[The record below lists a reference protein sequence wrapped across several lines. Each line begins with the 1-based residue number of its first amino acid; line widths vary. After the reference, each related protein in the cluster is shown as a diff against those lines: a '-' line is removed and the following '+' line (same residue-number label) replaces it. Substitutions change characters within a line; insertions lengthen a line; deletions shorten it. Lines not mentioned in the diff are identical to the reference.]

1 MNLESEAKLHTST
14 IDNPMASLTI
24 DAFGGALVDFHLR
37 GSKVNPLTFRFTK
50 DQMPVNNKSGAPYQG
65 HFLCLGRWGE
75 PSAGEKKAGIPDH
88 GHFANTLWTCS
99 LSERGSLKMHAESGL
114 EGLKID
120 RSIQMDEHV
129 GLYIVSETVMNINS
143 LGRLYN
149 MVQHPTLAPPFLNNN
164 TTIQC
169 NALKGFHYK
178 NYADPESN
186 ASYWPYGIEED
197 KTIRDLRFFGDGT
210 SSVFS
215 FIINDHSRYGWITAY
230 SPDAQLLI
238 GYLWLRNDYPWI
250 NVWKDW
256 NNGNIQ
262 YCGLEF
268 GTTGIHQPFA
278 EILKQEKAKVFDND
292 SLQYIDAGESVCRKY
307 ISFLVKTPDDFDE
320 TVSVDI
326 GDRSLCIRQRDNPP
340 VTIHSDLIR
349 AL

>member
-1 MNLESEAKLHTST
+1 MNLESKTTLHTST

-37 GSKVNPLTFRFTK
+37 ESKINPLTFRFTK

-75 PSAGEKKAGIPDH
+75 PSVGEKKAGIPDH

-99 LSERGSLKMHAESGL
+99 LSEGGSLKMHAESGL

-129 GLYIVSETVMNINS
+129 GLYMVSETVMNIHS

-149 MVQHPTLAPPFLNNN
+149 MVQHPTLAPPFLNNS

-186 ASYWPYGIEED
+186 ASDWPYGIEKD
-197 KTIRDLRFFGDGT
+197 KTIRDLRFCVEGT
-210 SSVFS
+210 SSVFC

-256 NNGNIQ
+256 DNGNIK

-278 EILKQEKAKVFDND
+278 EILKQQKAKVFGND
-292 SLQYIDAGESVCRKY
+292 CLKYIDAGESVCRKY
-307 ISFLVKTPDDFDE
+307 ISFLVQTPDDFDE
-320 TVSVDI
+320 TVSVDVD
-326 GDRSLCIRQRDNPP
+326 DRSIQIKGHNNPP
-340 VTIHSDLIR
+340 ITLHSDLIR
-349 AL
+349 AW